1 MIQVWPNFFLVAE
14 AIGRRGQA
22 SLASQPTPTPAL
34 TQRSLQPA
42 ATWSDGSI
50 ASLRR
55 RRYAFA
61 VSHCWRGCM
70 RLILS
75 RPRVSLHSG
84 PSECGRTQRM
94 SQDCHG
100 MDTHTQPQP
109 VNNFHQTVETFHQN
123 VHPVYAASVCARA
136 AKRSLCR
143 DAGETACAPL
153 PRAPS
158 ISGLAAV
165 RCNRVCAW
173 AF

>member
-42 ATWSDGSI
+42 ATWSDGGT

-70 RLILS
+70 RLLLS

-94 SQDCHG
+94 SQDCDG
-100 MDTHTQPQP
+100 MDTHTPP
-109 VNNFHQTVETFHQN
+109 HSVNNFHQNVETFKFHQN
-123 VHPVYAASVCARA
+123 VQPPGPVRARA